1 MPSENAFA
9 DLPFPNPGDRI
20 RAEDFRA
27 LSSGLLMV
35 RDALALSGALFGQP
49 LSQARAVL
57 TAQQKTIS
65 RVMTVFGTEIE
76 NLDDASLDNRKVIHV
91 LPVNLGEPGV
101 VVVVTESVETRRF
114 APNLMGLTYRE
125 ASERLRNIMGDVT
138 FPSGPMNVSQLVGK
152 TLAQAQD
159 ELTGG
164 R

>member
-1 MPSENAFA
+1 MPSENAFT

-27 LSSGLLMV
+27 LSSSLLVV
-35 RDALALSGALFGQP
+35 RDAFALSGALFGQS
-49 LSQARAVL
+49 LSEARSVL
-57 TAQQKTIS
+57 TAQQLRIS
-65 RVMTVFGTEIE
+65 RVMTVFGTEID
-76 NLDDASLDNRKVIHV
+76 NLDDPSLDNRKVIQV
-91 LPVNLGEPGV
+91 LPLNLGEPDV
-101 VVVVTESVETRRF
+101 AVVVTEAVETRRF
-114 APNLMGLTYRE
+114 APNLLGLSYRE

-152 TLAQAQD
+152 TLAEAQE